1 MAVWDSAERT
11 TRWRPSRRWLA
22 DAVGLLDSRLRRGQ
36 AVFEYTRHPACVFRL
51 DINRAVKVLDL
62 RDGTRVYPGQRVA
75 RLHFWNEQVPP
86 IPKGGATIAW
96 ARQLQRA
103 IVSSLRELA
112 GFLASQPDLAD
123 VVIVCGEVP
132 SGTRAQAAQ
141 VARIMERYGF
151 EAIAAPQHL
160 STGERLHRFGENIL
174 ISLILLAHNPGALH
188 FGTLT
193 RVRVPIYMSRRV
205 LERKFG

>member
-22 DAVGLLDSRLRRGQ
+22 DAVGLLDRRLRREQ
-36 AVFEYTRHPACVFRL
+36 AVFEYTRDPACVFRV
-51 DINRAVKVLDL
+51 DINYAVRSLVL
-62 RDGTRVYPGQRVA
+62 RDGTRVQPGQRVA

-86 IPKGGATIAW
+86 IPKSGATIAW

-103 IVSSLRELA
+103 IAISLRELA
-112 GFLASQPDLAD
+112 AFLTSQSDLAD
-123 VVIVCGEVP
+123 VAIVCGEVP
-132 SGTRAQAAQ
+132 SGTSAQAAQ

-151 EAIAAPQHL
+151 EAVTELEQL
-160 STGERLHRFGENIL
+160 SIGERLHRFGENIL
-174 ISLILLAHNPGALH
+174 ISMILLAHNPGALH
-188 FGTLT
+188 FDTLK